1 MSKPVDKADGAI
13 ERRVEEEVPPDP
25 GEHAPAPD
33 GEEAKEG
40 AHLEVQSP

>member
-1 MSKPVDKADGAI
+1 MSKPVDKADGSI

-33 GEEAKEG
+33 GEEAQEG
-40 AHLEVQSP
+40 SHLAARSS